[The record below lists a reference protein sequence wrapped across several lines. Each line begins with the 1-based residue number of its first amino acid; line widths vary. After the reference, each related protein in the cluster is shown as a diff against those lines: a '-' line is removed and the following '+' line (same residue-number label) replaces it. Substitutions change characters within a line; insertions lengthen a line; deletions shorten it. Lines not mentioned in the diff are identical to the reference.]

1 MLNINFL
8 RKFILFSM
16 FLMLV
21 QILIGL
27 KVREFIDLNID
38 IYGFD
43 KKNLWLSTPN
53 IEFYIHRSFSI
64 LILASNI
71 LLFVFSSKL
80 KLEMKWIKLILIL
93 ILVEIIAGASM
104 YYFSFPILS
113 QPLHL
118 FIAILIFGF
127 QFNWFLNIK
136 D

>member
-43 KKNLWLSTPN
+43 KKNLWLSNPN
-53 IEFYIHRSFSI
+53 I
-64 LILASNI
+64 
-71 LLFVFSSKL
+71 
-80 KLEMKWIKLILIL
+80 
-93 ILVEIIAGASM
+93 
-104 YYFSFPILS
+104 
-113 QPLHL
+113 
-118 FIAILIFGF
+118 
-127 QFNWFLNIK
+127 
-136 D
+136 

>member
-1 MLNINFL
+1 
-8 RKFILFSM
+8 M

-43 KKNLWLSTPN
+43 KKNLWLSKPN

-71 LLFVFSSKL
+71 LLFIFSYKL

-93 ILVEIIAGASM
+93 ISVEIIAGASI
-104 YYFSFPILS
+104 YYLSFPILS

-127 QFNWFLNIK
+127 QFNWYLNIK